1 MIGILSIVLPF
12 LEAFLTEHGQKL
24 PADILAAVEAAYKAL
39 LNHKVDLI
47 TKADLEA
54 QRG

>member
-1 MIGILSIVLPF
+1 MIAILGLVLPF
-12 LEAFLTEHGQKL
+12 VQTFLTEHGQKL
-24 PADILAAVEAAYKAL
+24 PAEVLGAVQTAYNALAA
-39 LNHKVDLI
+39 HRQDLI